1 MARRDQRNAEQRK
14 VELLSQLTSH
24 RKDITAKKQV
34 LVQQIADSK
43 DEIKDTIKE
52 KINVPQ
58 LITNKV
64 KSSFSDSPKKWF
76 IGSAIGGLIISKVAF
91 SLFGG
96 IFRKPKKQKMSR
108 GLLYTVAGMA
118 ARPMI
123 KSFLI
128 GKARDY
134 VAQRFLGQQTP
145 QQQSPYH
152 DKYNSGYHDV
162 K

>member
-1 MARRDQRNAEQRK
+1 MARRDQRIAKERK
-14 VELLSQLTSH
+14 LELLSQLSTH
-24 RKDITAKKQV
+24 REDISLKKQR
-34 LVQQIADSK
+34 LVHQIADSK
-43 DEIKDTIKE
+43 DEIKDTIKQ
-52 KINVPQ
+52 KVNVPK

-64 KSSFSDSPKKWF
+64 KSSFSDNPKQWF

-96 IFRKPKKQKMSR
+96 IFRTPKKNKVSR
-108 GLLYTVAGMA
+108 SFLYTVAGMA

-123 KSFLI
+123 KSFLL

-134 VAQRFLGQQTP
+134 VAQRFLGQQ
-145 QQQSPYH
+145 QAHHQ
-152 DKYNSGYHDV
+152 DGYNSGYHDL

>member
-1 MARRDQRNAEQRK
+1 MAHRDQRNAEQRK
-14 VELLSQLTSH
+14 IELLSQLTSH
-24 RKDITAKKQV
+24 RRDITAKKQV

-43 DEIKDTIKE
+43 DEIKDTIKQ
-52 KINVPQ
+52 KVNVPQ

-64 KSSFSDSPKKWF
+64 KSSVSDSPKKWF
-76 IGSAIGGLIISKVAF
+76 IGSAIGGLIISKLAF

-96 IFRKPKKQKMSR
+96 IFRKPKKKKISH
-108 GLLYTVAGMA
+108 GLLYSLAGMA

-134 VAQRFLGQQTP
+134 VAQRFLGQQPP
-145 QQQSPYH
+145 QQAPHYN
-152 DKYNSGYHDV
+152 DEYNSGYYDV